1 MITINLVLHIVTT
14 KKSSLKPLCYVKTF
28 IIVVTLTLL
37 LHWSKYDKKLVIKNF
52 TLFTTCISKIK
63 NTLIDNAEDL
73 DILMPMF
80 NLIEYIKNYSKASGI
95 LWNCYRDEPNNLIT
109 DSKSLRQDLQGKN
122 QMIMTKRNLKLL
134 YY

>member
-1 MITINLVLHIVTT
+1 MLHIVTT

-28 IIVVTLTLL
+28 IIVVTLILL
-37 LHWSKYDKKLVIKNF
+37 LHWSKYDKKLVIKHF

-109 DSKSLRQDLQGKN
+109 DSKSLRQDLQGTN

>member
-1 MITINLVLHIVTT
+1 MLHIVTI

-109 DSKSLRQDLQGKN
+109 DSKSLRQDLQGTN

>member
-1 MITINLVLHIVTT
+1 M
-14 KKSSLKPLCYVKTF
+14 KPPCYVKTF
-28 IIVVTLTLL
+28 IIVVTVTLL
-37 LHWSKYDKKLVIKNF
+37 LHQSKYDKKLVIKNF
-52 TLFTTCISKIK
+52 TLFTTCISKIN

-80 NLIEYIKNYSKASGI
+80 NLIEYTKNYSKASGI

-109 DSKSLRQDLQGKN
+109 DSKSLRQDLQRTN

>member
-1 MITINLVLHIVTT
+1 MLHIVTT

-73 DILMPMF
+73 DILIPMF

-109 DSKSLRQDLQGKN
+109 DSKSLRQDLQGTN

>member
-1 MITINLVLHIVTT
+1 MINLVLHIVTT

-28 IIVVTLTLL
+28 IIVVTLILL

-109 DSKSLRQDLQGKN
+109 DSKSLRQDLQGTN

>member
-1 MITINLVLHIVTT
+1 MLHIVTT

-73 DILMPMF
+73 DILMAMF

-109 DSKSLRQDLQGKN
+109 DSKSLRQDLQGTN

>member
-1 MITINLVLHIVTT
+1 MNNLVLHIVI
-14 KKSSLKPLCYVKTF
+14 KKSSLKPPCYVKTF
-28 IIVVTLTLL
+28 IIVVTVTLL
-37 LHWSKYDKKLVIKNF
+37 LHQSKYDKKLVIKNF
-52 TLFTTCISKIK
+52 TLFTTCISKIN

-80 NLIEYIKNYSKASGI
+80 NLIEYTKNYSKASGI

-109 DSKSLRQDLQGKN
+109 DSKSLRQDLQRTN

>member
-1 MITINLVLHIVTT
+1 MLHIVTT

-28 IIVVTLTLL
+28 IIVVTLILL

-109 DSKSLRQDLQGKN
+109 DSKSLRQDLQGTN

>member
-1 MITINLVLHIVTT
+1 M
-14 KKSSLKPLCYVKTF
+14 
-28 IIVVTLTLL
+28 LTLL

-52 TLFTTCISKIK
+52 TLFTTCISKNS

-95 LWNCYRDEPNNLIT
+95 LWNC
-109 DSKSLRQDLQGKN
+109 
-122 QMIMTKRNLKLL
+122 
-134 YY
+134 

>member
-1 MITINLVLHIVTT
+1 M
-14 KKSSLKPLCYVKTF
+14 
-28 IIVVTLTLL
+28 
-37 LHWSKYDKKLVIKNF
+37 
-52 TLFTTCISKIK
+52 
-63 NTLIDNAEDL
+63 

-80 NLIEYIKNYSKASGI
+80 NLIECIKNYSKASGI

-109 DSKSLRQDLQGKN
+109 DSKSLRQDLQGTN

>member
-1 MITINLVLHIVTT
+1 MLHIVTT

-28 IIVVTLTLL
+28 KIVVTLTLL

-109 DSKSLRQDLQGKN
+109 DSKSLRQDLQGTN

>member
-1 MITINLVLHIVTT
+1 MLHIVTT

-52 TLFTTCISKIK
+52 TLFTTCISRIK

-95 LWNCYRDEPNNLIT
+95 LWNC
-109 DSKSLRQDLQGKN
+109 
-122 QMIMTKRNLKLL
+122 
-134 YY
+134 

>member
-1 MITINLVLHIVTT
+1 MINLVLHIVTT

-109 DSKSLRQDLQGKN
+109 DSKSLRQDLQGTN

>member
-1 MITINLVLHIVTT
+1 MLHIVTT

-109 DSKSLRQDLQGKN
+109 DSKSLRQDLQGTN